1 MKSVPKTFWY
11 QKAVEVF
18 SPCSSDADD
27 HLDLDAL
34 KNVYNGH
41 IRKDPLSLS
50 LSLSLL
56 HKYNILIS
64 LTLSLSLY
72 LIRKIIPFT
81 LSLSLFHPYAK

>member
-50 LSLSLL
+50 LL

>member
-50 LSLSLL
+50 LSLFC
-56 HKYNILIS
+56 IS
-64 LTLSLSLY
+64 TIS
-72 LIRKIIPFT
+72 
-81 LSLSLFHPYAK
+81 

>member
-27 HLDLDAL
+27 YLDLVAL

-41 IRKDPLSLS
+41 IRKDPLS

>member
-50 LSLSLL
+50 LSLS
-56 HKYNILIS
+56 
-64 LTLSLSLY
+64 
-72 LIRKIIPFT
+72 F
-81 LSLSLFHPYAK
+81 A